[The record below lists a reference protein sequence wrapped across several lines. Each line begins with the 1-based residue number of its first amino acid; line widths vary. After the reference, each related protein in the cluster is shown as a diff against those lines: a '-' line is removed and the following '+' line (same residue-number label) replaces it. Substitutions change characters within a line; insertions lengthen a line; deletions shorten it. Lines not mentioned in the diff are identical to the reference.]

1 MEIVVAMVTFNVNLI
16 DLWHSD
22 VLGLKHFEV
31 NGDISIP
38 NKYHFWYFYYFHS
51 F

>member
-1 MEIVVAMVTFNVNLI
+1 MEIVVVMVTFNVNLI

-38 NKYHFWYFYYFHS
+38 NKYHF
-51 F
+51 